1 MAEHG
6 YWKNTNETVWDA
18 KEIDGEQRL
27 EISIVSARC
36 SVCNR
41 LAEHVNNFPPYMKY
55 AVCPHCGA
63 IMDAKPP
70 KRGADNAESD

>member
-6 YWKNTNETVWDA
+6 YWANTNETVWDA
-18 KEIDGEQRL
+18 KEIDGKQRL

-41 LAEHVNNFPPYMKY
+41 WAEQVNNFPPYMKY
-55 AVCPHCGA
+55 DVCPHCGA
-63 IMDAKPP
+63 VMDAKPP
-70 KRGADNAESD
+70 KRGADNG

>member
-6 YWKNTNETVWDA
+6 YWANTNETVWDA
-18 KEIDGEQRL
+18 KEIDGKQRL

-41 LAEHVNNFPPYMKY
+41 WSEQVYNFQPYMKY

-63 IMDAKPP
+63 VMDAEPQ
-70 KRGADNAESD
+70 KRGAENG